1 MTIREA
7 QALAEA
13 RLKAAGID
21 SYAAEASLLLQYLCG
36 LSRSELALARQ
47 RPLSAAQ
54 VDTLERW
61 LRRRAAR
68 EPLQHIVGVAHF
80 YGLELAVTPAVLI
93 PRPETE
99 LLVWQAL
106 KLLDGATRPRV
117 LDIGTGSGAIALAIK
132 RERPDAQ
139 VMACDISAAAL
150 AVARANAARHK
161 LEVSLIESDLLAE
174 PRVAEFAK
182 EAQLITANLPYLPE
196 SDRGTVSPEVS
207 HDPPLALYGGEDGLA
222 LFWHCEAELKA
233 LLTPGAQAL
242 FELDPRNLAQAST
255 ARGWRRI
262 ERFCD
267 LAGRARLLLL
277 TR

>member
-1 MTIREA
+1 MREA

-106 KLLDGATRPRV
+106 KLLDGAARPRV

-161 LEVSLIESDLLAE
+161 LEVAFIESDLLAE

-222 LFWHCEAELKA
+222 LFWRCEAELKA

-267 LAGRARLLLL
+267 LAGRARFLLL

>member
-1 MTIREA
+1 MTLREA

-36 LSRSELALARQ
+36 LSRGELALASQ
-47 RPLSAAQ
+47 QPLSAAQ
-54 VDTLERW
+54 VETLQQW
-61 LRRRAAR
+61 LSRRAAR
-68 EPLQHIVGVAHF
+68 EPLQHIVGFAHF
-80 YGLELAVTPAVLI
+80 YGLELTVSPAVLI

-106 KLLDGATRPRV
+106 KRLAGLAQPKV

-150 AVARANAARHK
+150 AVASANAARLK
-161 LEVSLIESDLLAE
+161 LEVTLIKSDLLAE
-174 PRVAEFAK
+174 PRVAAFAK
-182 EAQLITANLPYLPE
+182 GAQLVTANLPYLPE
-196 SDRGTVSPEVS
+196 ADRGSLSPEVGY
-207 HDPPLALYGGEDGLA
+207 DPPLALYGGADGLA
-222 LFWHCEAELKA
+222 LFWRCEAELKA

-242 FELDPRNLAQAST
+242 FELDPRNLAQASA
-255 ARGWRRI
+255 ARGWRRA

-267 LAGRARLLLL
+267 LAGRERFLLLE
-277 TR
+277 R